1 MSIEQTT
8 LPNGLR
14 IITDRVDTVDSVAVG
29 IWVDVGTRHED
40 MVHNGV
46 AHMTEH
52 MMFKGTPSR
61 SALDIVEQIEDVG
74 GHMNAYTSR
83 EITAYHIHLLK
94 ENLPLA
100 LEILADIIQ
109 NPAMPDDEVERER
122 TVILQEIGM
131 SIDTPDDLIFDQY
144 QETAYPGQALGAPIL
159 GTTDII
165 KTMKRDVLMA
175 YVSRFYTPSR
185 LVVSVAG
192 NARHEDVVKMVSSLF
207 AGQKGEE
214 SERYKGL
221 PAAYKGGET
230 RSQKELEQS
239 HIVLG
244 FQGTPRGGADYYAAS
259 SLATIL
265 GGGMSSRLFQ
275 EIREKRGLVYTVFS
289 FHSAYHDDGQFMIY
303 AGTGP
308 EDLPALMP
316 VLCDEI
322 HKVVQD
328 KVRDEELARA
338 CAQMKSGILMSRES
352 MMNRANQQAKH
363 LINFGEILDIEQRIA
378 AIEAVTADDVRECA
392 ARIFASTPTL
402 ASLGPVGKL
411 DSYENIS
418 KKLAA

>member
-1 MSIEQTT
+1 MSIEKTT
-8 LPNGLR
+8 LPSGLR
-14 IITDRVDTVDSVAVG
+14 IITDQVDTVDSVAVG
-29 IWVDVGTRHED
+29 VWVDVGTRHED
-40 MVHNGV
+40 MLHNGV

-61 SALDIVEQIEDVG
+61 SALDIVEKIEDVG

-131 SIDTPDDLIFDQY
+131 SIDTPDDIIFDQY

-159 GTTDII
+159 GTADIV
-165 KTMKRDVLMA
+165 KAMKRDILMG

-192 NARHEDVVKMVSSLF
+192 NARHDDVVKMVSSLF
-207 AGQKGEE
+207 SGAKNE
-214 SERYKGL
+214 YTDHYNGL

-244 FQGTPRGGADYYAAS
+244 FQGVPRGGRIITPLPRWRQFWAAVC
-259 SLATIL
+259 L
-265 GGGMSSRLFQ
+265 
-275 EIREKRGLVYTVFS
+275 
-289 FHSAYHDDGQFMIY
+289 
-303 AGTGP
+303 
-308 EDLPALMP
+308 
-316 VLCDEI
+316 
-322 HKVVQD
+322 
-328 KVRDEELARA
+328 RA
-338 CAQMKSGILMSRES
+338 CFRKCAKSAALSIRCSAFIQLI
-352 MMNRANQQAKH
+352 MMTGN
-363 LINFGEILDIEQRIA
+363 L
-378 AIEAVTADDVRECA
+378 
-392 ARIFASTPTL
+392 
-402 ASLGPVGKL
+402 
-411 DSYENIS
+411 
-418 KKLAA
+418 